1 MTLTIKTDVLVIGG
15 GAAGVR
21 AAIEARQR
29 GCQVTILSNSKIG
42 RANNTAISFG
52 GFAAALDR
60 DNPEQHFKD
69 TMTGGYHLNQQSLV
83 RLLTEHVPNEVK
95 NLESMGVHFQKNEGG
110 TYIQVARGGHSVARR
125 LTTETNSGLALI
137 DPLVKYLDKIKVD
150 RLEVLRAV
158 RLLTKDGAIRGV
170 LAIDKQGEWYT
181 VLARSVVLA
190 VGGGGA
196 LYPATTNVPSA
207 LGEGYVLAF
216 EAGLALRDM
225 EFVQFVAVPRL
236 GPGRP
241 RRRLPP
247 LEVFLLNGATLRNA
261 RGEDLF
267 ALSGTST
274 FTRDVITRLVAQ
286 EIQKNREGEGYV
298 RLDLSR
304 VSSDG
309 LGDMADFTDLD
320 IQVQTTAHFFM
331 GGIDV
336 NRDLTTAISGFFAA
350 GEVMGG
356 VHGANRLGGN
366 ALAETFV
373 FGALAGGLAARFAEK
388 NPKARQADPGMSEQ
402 AIEEVKDSLQTGAGS
417 KGSDAR
423 IPELEKELKSI
434 MGECASPVRNLDS
447 LNEGLGRV
455 KDLKDALQ
463 GLAPPSPSELWSRT
477 AVRNQLIAAEMVL
490 SSAREREESRGAH
503 FRDDFPQSDDG
514 RWLAN
519 VVLRRDQKEGLKL
532 SLEPVDRK

>member
-1 MTLTIKTDVLVIGG
+1 MTLVIKTDVLVIGG

-29 GCQVTILSNSKIG
+29 GCQVTILSQSKIG

-52 GFAAALDR
+52 GFAAALGE
-60 DNPEQHFKD
+60 DNPEQHFQD
-69 TMTGGYHLNQQSLV
+69 TMKGGYGLNQPALV
-83 RLLTEHVPNEVK
+83 RRLTGQVPSEVK
-95 NLESMGVHFQKNEGG
+95 NLESMGIHFQKRDDG
-110 TYIQVARGGHSVARR
+110 TYLQVARGGHTVARR
-125 LTTETNSGLALI
+125 LATETNSGVALI
-137 DPLVKYLDKIKVD
+137 NPLLKYLDKIKVD
-150 RLEVLRAV
+150 RLEELRAV
-158 RLLTKDGAIRGV
+158 RLLIKDETIQGV
-170 LAIDKQGEWYT
+170 LAIDKQGEWST

-225 EFVQFVAVPRL
+225 EFVQFVAVPGI
-236 GPGRP
+236 GPGTP

-261 RGEDLF
+261 KGEDLF
-267 ALSGTST
+267 ELSGTST

-286 EIQKNREGEGYV
+286 ERLKDREEGFV
-298 RLDLSR
+298 KLDLTS
-304 VSSDG
+304 VSSEK
-309 LGDMADFTDLD
+309 LGDMADLADLD
-320 IQVQTTAHFFM
+320 IRVQTAAHFFM

-336 NRDLTTAISGFFAA
+336 NPDLTTAIPGFFAA

-388 NPKARQADPGMSEQ
+388 NPTAFPSESGVSKQAM
-402 AIEEVKDSLQTGAGS
+402 EEVIESLGTGSGAEGS
-417 KGSDAR
+417 EAQL
-423 IPELEKELKSI
+423 PELEKELKSI
-434 MGECASPVRNLDS
+434 MGECASPIRTLDT
-447 LNEGLGRV
+447 LNDGLGRV
-455 KDLKDALQ
+455 QGLKDALQ
-463 GLAPPSPSELWSRT
+463 GLSPPAPPELWPRT
-477 AVRNQLIAAEMVL
+477 SFRNQLIAAEMVL
-490 SSAREREESRGAH
+490 CSARKREESRGAH
-503 FRDDFPQSDDG
+503 FRDDFPQPDNE

-519 VVLRRDQKEGLKL
+519 VVLRRDQAEGMELF
-532 SLEPVDRK
+532 LEPVDRN